1 MLPATC
7 LMLAYPTSLQIRGI
21 SIHQLLFCVELLR
34 IDLVNTPS
42 EFVCHCFFFENEDD
56 EMMRA
61 FKAVPGVGKSGNPA
75 KVI

>member
-1 MLPATC
+1 
-7 LMLAYPTSLQIRGI
+7 MLAYPTSFQIREF
-21 SIHQLLFCVELLR
+21 LFINFFCFELLR

-42 EFVCHCFFFENEDD
+42 EFVCHCFFFEDEDD